1 MDHVNYWDG
10 HATEFD
16 SLYDS
21 RRRVKYAL
29 NQVLRRGLYQR
40 TEITCALL
48 RQLGQPSVL
57 DVGCGSGRNITSF
70 FEAGASGVT
79 GVDSSREMLKLAESH
94 VTSAGFSERL
104 RLVCDNFLKVKENTQ
119 YDVVVALGVFDYL
132 HAEAPEFLRKMRR
145 LARRAVVFSA
155 PGPSLLRA
163 PLRAFRYR
171 FIKGIGVHFYSRKD
185 LNDLCSLVGF
195 QSYELR
201 KARSSGHVVIA
212 WSGDR

>member
-1 MDHVNYWDG
+1 MENVNYWDG
-10 HATEFD
+10 HATDFD

-21 RRRVKYAL
+21 RHRVKYAL

-40 TEITCALL
+40 TEITCAVLK
-48 RQLGQPSVL
+48 QLGQPSVL
-57 DVGCGSGRNITSF
+57 DVGCGSGRNIVSF
-70 FEAGASGVT
+70 LEAGASRVT
-79 GVDSSREMLKLAESH
+79 GVDSSAEMLKLAATH
-94 VTSAGFSERL
+94 VGSAGFGERL
-104 RLVCDNFLKVKENTQ
+104 KLVQDDFLKMKANTQ

-132 HAEAPEFLRKMRR
+132 QAEGPAFLRKMRH

-185 LNDLCSLVGF
+185 LKELCGSVGF
-195 QSYELR
+195 HSFELR
-201 KARSSGHVVIA
+201 RARSSGHVVIG
-212 WSGDR
+212 WLEHR

>member
-1 MDHVNYWDG
+1 MEHVNYWDG

-21 RRRVKYAL
+21 RHRVKYAL

-57 DVGCGSGRNITSF
+57 DVGCGSGRNIVSF
-70 FEAGASGVT
+70 LEAGASSVT
-79 GVDSSREMLKLAESH
+79 GVDSSAEMLKLAASH
-94 VTSAGFSERL
+94 VGSAGL
-104 RLVCDNFLKVKENTQ
+104 GAKLKLVQADFLKLKPETH

-132 HAEAPEFLRKMRR
+132 QAEAPDFLRKMRHM
-145 LARRAVVFSA
+145 ARRAVVFSA

-171 FIKGIGVHFYSRKD
+171 FIKGIGVHFYSRGD
-185 LNDLCSLVGF
+185 LKELCGTTGF
-195 QSYELR
+195 HSFELR
-201 KARSSGHVVIA
+201 RARSSGHVVIG
-212 WSGDR
+212 WIEDH